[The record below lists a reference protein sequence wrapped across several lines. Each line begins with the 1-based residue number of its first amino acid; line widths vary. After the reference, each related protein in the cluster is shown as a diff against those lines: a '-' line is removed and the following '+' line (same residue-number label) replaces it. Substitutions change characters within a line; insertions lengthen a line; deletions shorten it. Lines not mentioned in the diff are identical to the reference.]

1 MPFCLRKANIE
12 VSVLTKS
19 AVFSSVL
26 VVGENPLI
34 CVIFYDR
41 RFISAPISPFFAQPI
56 LRSKEPKAKGNL
68 LKLKLKSVCFTPCR

>member
-34 CVIFYDR
+34 CVIFYVR
-41 RFISAPISPFFAQPI
+41 RFISAPFTPFLAQPI
-56 LRSKEPKAKGNL
+56 LRSKEPKAKGIL
-68 LKLKLKSVCFTPCR
+68 AKAEAKVDAF